1 MRGSR
6 FAFVWAFEREAS
18 RTCGQYRPV
27 LRPLKAVPAP
37 PAAGETL
44 AWRAASRR
52 FIVTGSDRPKLLEFA
67 EEIFDEMARLV
78 HLLVKGALDFAT
90 TLGRDHQQSIGL
102 HLRQQR
108 IGAL

>member
-1 MRGSR
+1 
-6 FAFVWAFEREAS
+6 
-18 RTCGQYRPV
+18 
-27 LRPLKAVPAP
+27 
-37 PAAGETL
+37 
-44 AWRAASRR
+44 
-52 FIVTGSDRPKLLEFA
+52 LLEFA

-78 HLLVKGALDFAT
+78 HLPVKGALDFAT